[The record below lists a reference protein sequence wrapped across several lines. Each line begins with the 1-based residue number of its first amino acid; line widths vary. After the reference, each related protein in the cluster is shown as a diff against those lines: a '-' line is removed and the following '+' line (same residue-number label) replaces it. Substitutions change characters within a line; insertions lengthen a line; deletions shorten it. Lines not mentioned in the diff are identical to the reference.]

1 MKFLRYAAMCVL
13 VAFTACAVV
22 SVPAAVADPPP
33 GKGNQMKGK
42 NRGNPRK
49 GGGSGYDGADATAA
63 LATAGITALA
73 ARDIARGY
81 NVTGYKPLP
90 PGIQKNLMRGK
101 PLPPGIAKRG
111 VPSGMLGR
119 LPVHPG
125 YEWLVV
131 GRDLVLMATATAMV
145 ADVLHDVF
153 D

>member
-1 MKFLRYAAMCVL
+1 M
-13 VAFTACAVV
+13 
-22 SVPAAVADPPP
+22 
-33 GKGNQMKGK
+33 
-42 NRGNPRK
+42 
-49 GGGSGYDGADATAA
+49 
-63 LATAGITALA
+63 
-73 ARDIARGY
+73 
-81 NVTGYKPLP
+81 TGYKPLP